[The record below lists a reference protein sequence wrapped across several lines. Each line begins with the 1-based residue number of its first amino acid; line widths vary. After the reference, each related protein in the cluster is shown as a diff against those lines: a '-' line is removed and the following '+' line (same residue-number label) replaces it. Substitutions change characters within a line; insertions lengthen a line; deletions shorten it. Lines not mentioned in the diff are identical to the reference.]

1 MNIDPRDLFI
11 KSNPTGLSAEELE
24 KGRSGFV
31 DFRSHS
37 DYLIFRAGYQAA
49 TEANQM
55 NDNSGQRDQVNT
67 EGWKPEISIQS
78 DSSLAAAGP
87 VAHGLDKAEGDPPD
101 LNFHLLA
108 LAERSC
114 SLLEDWI
121 QLSNSK
127 DGSLTN
133 QVRETRALLESQ
145 SPTWSTA
152 IRDLLAE
159 RRRQIHV
166 EGWSKEHDDTE
177 RRGELASAAATY
189 ALKAIGFTAFE
200 EELWPWTRDWLK
212 PGTPRA
218 MLVKAGAL
226 ILAELERLDRLSATE
241 VHREN

>member
-1 MNIDPRDLFI
+1 MTNTNQMVNVPRELLEQALDAAAAVGMQDVADELDRLLT
-11 KSNPTGLSAEELE
+11 PTT
-24 KGRSGFV
+24 
-31 DFRSHS
+31 
-37 DYLIFRAGYQAA
+37 AA
-49 TEANQM
+49 TAI
-55 NDNSGQRDQVNT
+55 RD
-67 EGWKPEISIQS
+67 
-78 DSSLAAAGP
+78 
-87 VAHGLDKAEGDPPD
+87 LDKAEGEQPD

-127 DGSLTN
+127 DAPLTN